1 MPQNFQSPSMSLGK
15 SIRKYRN
22 NAGLKQKELASL
34 LNVSVNYMS
43 LVENDKREPSLS
55 FIKNLASELQIPVGF
70 LFLDVD
76 HPTENMPKEASLA
89 FYKIKEL
96 MYQIEELMPNDDA

>member
-1 MPQNFQSPSMSLGK
+1 MSLGK
-15 SIRKYRN
+15 SIKKYRN

-70 LFLDVD
+70 LFFDAD
-76 HPTENMPKEASLA
+76 HSTEDMPKEASLA
-89 FYKIKEL
+89 FHRIREL
-96 MYQIEELMPNDDA
+96 MYQIEELMPSHNA